1 MRCSVPWCCSR
12 PRSAPPRPTTAR
24 RGPWS
29 PVRPRASA
37 PPRRARPPRAAS
49 TCCSPP
55 AARNSCGQDAPVD
68 MGLLLDPWNAHFAWA
83 AAWLYSGSWPVHGVA
98 RMPRSVWHAYLWR
111 VDGTCIQATVWP
123 CIQATTALLFILAG
137 GRRPDPRL
145 QLRRARRDRAVRPG
159 ARDRRTRTR
168 TRTLTPTLTVTLTL
182 TLTLTRR
189 ATGVATLCAAAER
202 RDVTLAVLNAGYTVA
217 AASYLLLPTCY

>member
-1 MRCSVPWCCSR
+1 M
-12 PRSAPPRPTTAR
+12 
-24 RGPWS
+24 
-29 PVRPRASA
+29 
-37 PPRRARPPRAAS
+37 
-49 TCCSPP
+49 
-55 AARNSCGQDAPVD
+55 
-68 MGLLLDPWNAHFAWA
+68 
-83 AAWLYSGSWPVHGVA
+83 
-98 RMPRSVWHAYLWR
+98 
-111 VDGTCIQATVWP
+111 
-123 CIQATTALLFILAG
+123 
-137 GRRPDPRL
+137 
-145 QLRRARRDRAVRPG
+145 RPG